1 VVQQLVLVGRQL
13 VPLLL
18 PLPQAVVVKIN
29 KRGTIVVPR
38 PFLISP
44 LAKRS

>member
-18 PLPQAVVVKIN
+18 PLPQAVVVKIS
-29 KRGTIVVPR
+29 GEPSWFPAV
-38 PFLISP
+38 FLVAP
-44 LAKRS
+44 LAKQP